1 MVLYL
6 LFFCLCLKVPLVYPL
21 VCFWVSLKVPF
32 SNIFLCL
39 PIKKKKKK
47 HILRLQGK
55 RVHREEEDRVIWIE
69 SKSGKLSIKALYIVL
84 ESGSSVSFSV
94 GVIWNSWVLPNV
106 GFFAWEATQGKVV
119 TLDQL

>member
-1 MVLYL
+1 MFAYQ
-6 LFFCLCLKVPLVYPL
+6 
-21 VCFWVSLKVPF
+21 
-32 SNIFLCL
+32 
-39 PIKKKKKK
+39 KKKK

-84 ESGSSVSFSV
+84 ESGSSVSFLV